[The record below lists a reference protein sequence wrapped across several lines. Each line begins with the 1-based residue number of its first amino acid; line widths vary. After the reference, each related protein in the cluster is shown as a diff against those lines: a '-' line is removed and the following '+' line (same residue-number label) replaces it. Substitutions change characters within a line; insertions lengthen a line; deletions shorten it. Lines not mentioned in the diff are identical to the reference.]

1 MKAAIYTRVSG
12 KSNRQDAAN
21 QSLQL
26 IEYCARQGWD
36 YVEFNDRMSGTK
48 ADRTAFVQMF
58 EDARLKR
65 FDIILFW
72 ALDRFSREGTLKT
85 LQYLQQLDSYGVAWK
100 SYTEQYLDSTGMFR
114 DAVIAILATIAK
126 QEHARLSERVVA
138 GLRRAKREGKLLGRK
153 RIILDRERV
162 RSMHIAGQSIRAIA
176 AQIGVS
182 KSLVANILTE
192 PSNPVIAIGSNS

>member
-1 MKAAIYTRVSG
+1 MKIAIYTRVSG

-26 IEYCARQGWD
+26 IEYCQRQGWE
-36 YVEFNDRMSGTK
+36 YFEYADRMSGTR
-48 ADRTAFVQMF
+48 ADRVEFQRMF
-58 EDARLKR
+58 EDARVKR
-65 FDIILFW
+65 FDIVLFW

-85 LQYLQQLDSYGVAWK
+85 LEYLQRLDTYGVGWK

-114 DAVIAILATIAK
+114 DAMIAMLATIAK

-138 GLRRAKREGKLLGRK
+138 GLRRAERAGKVLGRK

-162 RSMHIAGQSIRAIA
+162 RAMHAAGQSVRAIA
-176 AQIGVS
+176 TTIGVS
-182 KSLVANILTE
+182 KSLVANILN
-192 PSNPVIAIGSNS
+192 SNRTASA

>member
-1 MKAAIYTRVSG
+1 MRVAVYTRVSG

-26 IEYCARQGWD
+26 LEYCQRQGW
-36 YVEFNDRMSGTK
+36 EFIEYTDRMSGTR
-48 ADRTAFVQMF
+48 ADRAAFVQMF

-65 FDIILFW
+65 FDLVLFW

-85 LQYLQQLDSYGVAWK
+85 LEYLQRLDSYGIAWK
-100 SYTEQYLDSTGMFR
+100 SFTEQYLDSTGMFR

-138 GLRRAKREGKLLGRK
+138 GLRRAKREGKILGRK
-153 RIILDRERV
+153 RIILDREKIRT
-162 RSMHIAGQSIRAIA
+162 MHATGQSVRAIA
-176 AQIGVS
+176 DTMGVS
-182 KSLVANILTE
+182 KSLIGNILAELNGASTL
-192 PSNPVIAIGSNS
+192 A

>member
-1 MKAAIYTRVSG
+1 MKVAIYTRVSG

-26 IEYCARQGWD
+26 IEYCERQGWE
-36 YVEFNDRMSGTK
+36 YIEYTDRMTGTR
-48 ADRTAFVQMF
+48 ADRAAFLQMF

-65 FDIILFW
+65 FDVVLFW

-85 LQYLQQLDSYGVAWK
+85 LEHLQRLDTYGVAWK

-138 GLRRAKREGKLLGRK
+138 GLRRAKREGKVLGRK
-153 RIILDRERV
+153 RIIVDRERIRTMHAAGDSV
-162 RSMHIAGQSIRAIA
+162 RKIAGKV
-176 AQIGVS
+176 GVS
-182 KSLVANILTE
+182 KSLVANIVGNQAR
-192 PSNPVIAIGSNS
+192 P